1 MPASRRRRL
10 RCRQLS
16 WRWLST
22 PGSREASAVF
32 LLRLV
37 GGNPCGLWVVPCCV
51 GGRRGGGLDAVSGDA
66 RLIGR
71 ARGGDIAAYE
81 GLVRRYQDVV
91 FRAACL
97 ITGDPVEAEDA
108 SQEAFVKAYRAL
120 GRFREGAPF
129 GPWILAIA
137 SNEARNRRK
146 AASRRV
152 GLSMRAAEEPQR
164 GDGFPQPEA
173 AVLSSERRSELL
185 QAVESLREEDRAVIC
200 CRYFLELSEAETAEV
215 LGCARGTVKSR
226 LSRALAR
233 LRGVMGREEDAG

>member
-1 MPASRRRRL
+1 MWL
-10 RCRQLS
+10 R
-16 WRWLST
+16 
-22 PGSREASAVF
+22 
-32 LLRLV
+32 
-37 GGNPCGLWVVPCCV
+37 
-51 GGRRGGGLDAVSGDA
+51 GRRGGGLDAVSEDA
-66 RLIGR
+66 RLIAR

-81 GLVRRYQDVV
+81 GLVRRYQDVA

-97 ITGDPVEAEDA
+97 ITRDPVEAEDA

-129 GPWILAIA
+129 GPWTLAIVA
-137 SNEARNRRK
+137 NEARNGRK

-152 GLSMRAAEEPQR
+152 GLSLRVAEEPR
-164 GDGFPQPEA
+164 GDGVPSPEA
-173 AVLSSERRSELL
+173 AVVASERRSELL
-185 QAVESLREEDRAVIC
+185 QAVESLGEGDRAVIC
-200 CRYFLELSEAETAEV
+200 YRYFLELSEAETAEV